1 MVSLLP
7 VKSSMLAAI
16 GYDPASRTFAARYKS
31 SNYVVHH
38 VNVPAESANPVLE
51 AARIDGGSV
60 GRAFNEHIR
69 GKFDYTQIPIEDEFV
84 GEAEHADASA

>member
-16 GYDPASRTFAARYKS
+16 GYDPASRTLAARFNN
-31 SNYVVHH
+31 SNYVVHFKD
-38 VNVPAESANPVLE
+38 VPPE
-51 AARIDGGSV
+51 AASQVTAIGADQSI

-69 GKFDYTQIPIEDEFV
+69 GKFDYTQIPLEDEAV
-84 GEAEHADASA
+84 GEAEHV